1 MAKQQSEATSEAS
14 AGTPRLLEHYRTV
27 VRPALVEK
35 FGAMNPHAIPG
46 LEKVVVNMGVGVAIT
61 EKKYLDEAISAMAQI
76 TGQKPIAT
84 LSRIA
89 VAGFKLRENLPIG
102 CKVTL
107 RGRRMW
113 EFLDRLVSIALPRV
127 RDFRGLSATAFDG
140 NGNYSLGLSEQMV
153 FPEINPDRFTRPQGM
168 NITIVTTAKSDG
180 AARELLRGLGVPL
193 KKDGDPDAAA

>member
-35 FGAMNPHAIPG
+35 LGAMNPHAIPG

-84 LSRIA
+84 LSRNA

-168 NITIVTTAKSDG
+168 NITIVTTAKSDE

-193 KKDGDPDAAA
+193 KKDGDADAAA

>member
-1 MAKQQSEATSEAS
+1 MAKKQSEATSEAS
-14 AGTPRLLEHYRTV
+14 AGTPRLLEHYRTA

-35 FGAMNPHAIPG
+35 LGSMNPHAVPG
-46 LEKVVVNMGVGVAIT
+46 LEKIVVNMGVGVAIT

-84 LSRIA
+84 LSRNA

-153 FPEINPDRFTRPQGM
+153 FAEINPDKFNRPQGM
-168 NITIVTTAKSDG
+168 NITIVTTAKSDA

-193 KKDGDPDAAA
+193 KKDGDADAAA